1 MKALKDSPKC
11 SVHFK
16 SYGRNEKCLLPSKQ
30 CFSPQFSF
38 GTLCLMT
45 PFFLHKSSGNKFD
58 DAKIFLQK
66 LAVISLMTPSPP
78 SPNVMTITSKWS
90 LLFVHHFKVMS
101 EIVIITG
108 WLRGHYGLITRHY
121 RRKWSSL
128 VLLPPITWQVMVLGD
143 DQQSNDYVDSKKVEK

>member
-38 GTLCLMT
+38 GTLCLGTLCLMT

-108 WLRGHYGLITRHY
+108 WLRVDYAALPSKVIITCFITSHYFAGDGFGW
-121 RRKWSSL
+121 WS
-128 VLLPPITWQVMVLGD
+128 T
-143 DQQSNDYVDSKKVEK
+143 K

>member
-66 LAVISLMTPSPP
+66 LAVISLITPFFLYNSSGNKFDDAKFILQKFVDFPQKDFYPP
-78 SPNVMTITSKWS
+78 QVN
-90 LLFVHHFKVMS
+90 FFKVHDM
-101 EIVIITG
+101 
-108 WLRGHYGLITRHY
+108 TR
-121 RRKWSSL
+121 RRL
-128 VLLPPITWQVMVLGD
+128 
-143 DQQSNDYVDSKKVEK
+143 